1 MNFSLG
7 LLADVIVM
15 PWCALLAQCIGA
27 TGGWEGEGGRG
38 GLRGG
43 RMWRQLRR
51 GLMLEPDYCHY
62 NCSSQRQS
70 GGEEKRDS
78 HQCARVNN
86 DMISLALIERLKND
100 DVEFLVSLQY
110 IGE

>member
-1 MNFSLG
+1 MGSG
-7 LLADVIVM
+7 LTLD
-15 PWCALLAQCIGA
+15 C
-27 TGGWEGEGGRG
+27 
-38 GLRGG
+38 
-43 RMWRQLRR
+43 
-51 GLMLEPDYCHY
+51 CHY

-86 DMISLALIERLKND
+86 DMISLALIERLKNE

-110 IGE
+110 IGEWRRSTRSCFVLEHVTSCCQIDRQFNFDCSK

>member
-1 MNFSLG
+1 MGSG
-7 LLADVIVM
+7 LTLD
-15 PWCALLAQCIGA
+15 C
-27 TGGWEGEGGRG
+27 
-38 GLRGG
+38 
-43 RMWRQLRR
+43 
-51 GLMLEPDYCHY
+51 CHY

-86 DMISLALIERLKND
+86 DMISLALIERLKNE